1 MYFVGGAS
9 KNDAIVKKFSEVL
22 GAKNGNFR
30 LETPNS
36 CALGGCFKA
45 LWSDLWKKKKIDEK
59 VTFDSFL
66 NRYFPTDELE
76 EIKVDDITKKWEAYK
91 DKIIPLSKLEEELK

>member
-1 MYFVGGAS
+1 M
-9 KNDAIVKKFSEVL
+9 E
-22 GAKNGNFR
+22 
-30 LETPNS
+30 
-36 CALGGCFKA
+36 
-45 LWSDLWKKKKIDEK
+45 KKKIDEK